1 MLSWFVIAPT
11 SPREASLPTPGSLPP
26 LQVLW
31 NPHLQ
36 MCMKTNNFNPSRIRT
51 YTKSGGGLPPTAIQ
65 SSGTSNLP
73 PPALRSSH
81 LQPAAQT
88 FPARANFSTPNN
100 MSNKLPSLVIVG
112 RPNVGK
118 STLFNRLTG
127 TRRSIVTNEPGITR
141 DRIYGKAEWLGH
153 QMEIVDTGGIV
164 PDDKALIPTE
174 ILRQANIAIKKAS
187 LLVLVVDSQAGL
199 TPLDEELARLLRAT
213 GKPFVVAVNKVDATT
228 QENNAN
234 VFHRLGAPIFPI
246 AAEHGTGVDDLLD
259 AALKTFDPSEKASA
273 TKSADPISTK
283 HVGAQHAA
291 PQLGNTSAPEI
302 PSDID
307 PEYADAE
314 IELADE
320 SADTN
325 ADRPTQVAIIGRP
338 NVGKSTLL
346 NRMVGEERSIV
357 SPIPGTTMD
366 SVDTEVEHEG
376 RIYTFVD
383 TAGIRR
389 KGKTTLVAEKLSVVM
404 ARRGL
409 ERCDVALLIV
419 DGEQGVTQGDAQIA
433 SYAEQSGRSVII
445 VMNKWDLAVEAAR
458 KSAERDAA
466 TSKGE
471 ARRAAHDRRTEAA
484 AKFSTTAQ
492 SRAKFKAGEA
502 RAAASRANRGK
513 DGSHKGGSREYSYA
527 GATQGVHGFGDQDK
541 SRLLFD
547 YEKLVRG
554 KLKFLSYAPIVFL
567 SAKSGD
573 RASKLFPL
581 IDEVAAARRKRIPT
595 PELNRW
601 LKEEVDLQRGT
612 TPKARPVKI
621 YYLTQ
626 AKTSPPT
633 FLIFTNQKD
642 PLHFSYQR
650 FLENQIR
657 KKWDFPGAPIRF
669 IQRLRKAERDTREPK
684 SREPKSRAEARDVER
699 KQHGP
704 RLMREHETKEL
715 DD

>member
-1 MLSWFVIAPT
+1 MS
-11 SPREASLPTPGSLPP
+11 
-26 LQVLW
+26 
-31 NPHLQ
+31 
-36 MCMKTNNFNPSRIRT
+36 
-51 YTKSGGGLPPTAIQ
+51 KS
-65 SSGTSNLP
+65 
-73 PPALRSSH
+73 
-81 LQPAAQT
+81 
-88 FPARANFSTPNN
+88 
-100 MSNKLPSLVIVG
+100 LPSLVIVG

-127 TRRSIVTNEPGITR
+127 TRRAIVTNEPGITR

-153 QMEIVDTGGIV
+153 HIEIVDTGGIV

-213 GKPFVVAVNKVDATT
+213 GKPFVVAVNKVDANS
-228 QENNAN
+228 QVNNAN

-259 AALKTFDPSEKASA
+259 AALAQFGPSGAAAA
-273 TKSADPISTK
+273 TKPNDPTSTK

-291 PQLGNTSAPEI
+291 PQLGKISDLEAPSD
-302 PSDID
+302 SDID

-314 IELADE
+314 SEFADE

-325 ADRPTQVAIIGRP
+325 ANRPVQVAIIGRP

-376 RIYTFVD
+376 HFYNFVD

-409 ERCDVALLIV
+409 ERCDVALLVV
-419 DGEQGVTQGDAQIA
+419 DSEQGVTQGDAQIA
-433 SYAEQSGRSVII
+433 NYAEQSGRSVII

-458 KSAERDAA
+458 KAAERDAA
-466 TSKGE
+466 TSKGQ
-471 ARRAAHDRRTEAA
+471 ARRDAHDRRTEAA

-502 RAAASRANRGK
+502 RASASRANRGK
-513 DGSHKGGSREYSYA
+513 GHSNKAGPREYSYP

-547 YEKLVRG
+547 YEKLVRD

-581 IDEVAAARRKRIPT
+581 IDLVIAARRKRIPT

-601 LKEEVDLQRGT
+601 LKEDIDLQRGT

-621 YYLTQ
+621 YYMTQ

-633 FLIFTNQKD
+633 FLLFTNQKD

-657 KKWDFPGAPIRF
+657 EKWDFPGAPIRF
-669 IQRLRKAERDTREPK
+669 IQRLRKAERDTRSEK
-684 SREPKSRAEARDVER
+684 KVESRAEAREAER
-699 KQHGP
+699 KKHGP

>member
-1 MLSWFVIAPT
+1 MLSCLVIAPT
-11 SPREASLPTPGSLPP
+11 SPREASLSAPGSLQSSINPVESHPCAIAQDNSPRITSLRKTPRGVGPSLIPAASSLTAPSP
-26 LQVLW
+26 LESALANVYENKQLQTQQI
-31 NPHLQ
+31 PHLR
-36 MCMKTNNFNPSRIRT
+36 KTR
-51 YTKSGGGLPPTAIQ
+51 GGGSAPCHAISQ
-65 SSGTSNLP
+65 LSNL
-73 PPALRSSH
+73 
-81 LQPAAQT
+81 QPSAQT
-88 FPARANFSTPNN
+88 SPAHANFSTPLT
-100 MSNKLPSLVIVG
+100 MPQKLPSLVIVG

-153 QMEIVDTGGIV
+153 HIEIVDTGGIV

-174 ILRQANIAIKKAS
+174 ISRQANIAIKNAS

-213 GKPFVVAVNKVDATT
+213 GKPFVVAVNKVDATS
-228 QENNAN
+228 QVNNAA

-259 AALKTFDPSEKASA
+259 AALAEFKSSGAPATSPTHDPGAARHGVPSSAAASA
-273 TKSADPISTK
+273 AASPDAPAIDP
-283 HVGAQHAA
+283 G
-291 PQLGNTSAPEI
+291 
-302 PSDID
+302 ID

-314 IELADE
+314 NEFATDSDADE
-320 SADTN
+320 NTAAN
-325 ADRPTQVAIIGRP
+325 RPTQVAIIGRP

-366 SVDTEVEHEG
+366 SVDTEVEHDG
-376 RIYTFVD
+376 HFYNFVD

-409 ERCDVALLIV
+409 ERADVALLVV
-419 DGEQGVTQGDAQIA
+419 DSEQGVTQGDAQIA
-433 SYAEQSGRSVII
+433 NYAEQSGRSVII

-458 KSAERDAA
+458 RSAERDAA

-471 ARRAAHDRRTEAA
+471 ARRAAHDRRAEAA

-492 SRAKFKAGEA
+492 TRAKFKAGEA
-502 RAAASRANRGK
+502 RASASRANRGK
-513 DGSHKGGSREYSYA
+513 DSSHKSGSREYAYA

-547 YEKLVRG
+547 YEKLVRD

-567 SAKSGD
+567 SAKTGD
-573 RASKLFPL
+573 RATKLFPL
-581 IDEVAAARRKRIPT
+581 IDQVAAARRKRIST

-621 YYLTQ
+621 YYMTQ
-626 AKTSPPT
+626 AKT
-633 FLIFTNQKD
+633 
-642 PLHFSYQR
+642 
-650 FLENQIR
+650 
-657 KKWDFPGAPIRF
+657 
-669 IQRLRKAERDTREPK
+669 
-684 SREPKSRAEARDVER
+684 
-699 KQHGP
+699 
-704 RLMREHETKEL
+704 
-715 DD
+715 

>member
-1 MLSWFVIAPT
+1 M
-11 SPREASLPTPGSLPP
+11 
-26 LQVLW
+26 
-31 NPHLQ
+31 
-36 MCMKTNNFNPSRIRT
+36 
-51 YTKSGGGLPPTAIQ
+51 
-65 SSGTSNLP
+65 SS
-73 PPALRSSH
+73 
-81 LQPAAQT
+81 
-88 FPARANFSTPNN
+88 
-100 MSNKLPSLVIVG
+100 KLPSLVIVG

-127 TRRSIVTNEPGITR
+127 TRRAIVTNEPGITR
-141 DRIYGKAEWLGH
+141 DRIYGKAEWLGNK
-153 QMEIVDTGGIV
+153 MEIVDTGGIV

-199 TPLDEELARLLRAT
+199 TPLDEELARLLRTT

-228 QENNAN
+228 QANNAN

-259 AALKTFDPSEKASA
+259 AALEQFRSQNADAASSDA
-273 TKSADPISTK
+273 AHDQ
-283 HVGAQHAA
+283 VGARHAVPA
-291 PQLGNTSAPEI
+291 PASS
-302 PSDID
+302 PSTNESVPNAAASDVD
-307 PEYADAE
+307 PEFADAE
-314 IELADE
+314 NEFKDDE
-320 SADTN
+320 PQ

-376 RIYTFVD
+376 RTYTFVD

-419 DGEQGVTQGDAQIA
+419 DSEQGVTQGDAQIA

-458 KSAERDAA
+458 QSAERDAA

-471 ARRAAHDRRTEAA
+471 ARRAAHDKRTEAA
-484 AKFSTTAQ
+484 AKFTVSA
-492 SRAKFKAGEA
+492 RAGAKFKAGEA
-502 RAAASRANRGK
+502 RGAANRANQGKDNRGK
-513 DGSHKGGSREYSYA
+513 DGSNKSASRAYSYP
-527 GATQGVHGFGDQDK
+527 GATQGVHGFSDLDK

-547 YEKLVRG
+547 YEKLVRD

-567 SAKSGD
+567 SAKTGD
-573 RASKLFPL
+573 RATKLFPL
-581 IDEVAAARRKRIPT
+581 IDLVAAARKKRIPT
-595 PELNRW
+595 PDLNRW
-601 LKEEVDLQRGT
+601 LKEDIDLQRGT

-621 YYLTQ
+621 YYMTQ

-633 FLIFTNQKD
+633 FLIFTNQKT

-650 FLENQIR
+650 FLENQLR
-657 KKWDFPGAPIRF
+657 EKWDFPGAPIRF
-669 IQRLRKAERDTREPK
+669 IQRLRKAERDTREP
-684 SREPKSRAEARDVER
+684 ESRAKAREAER
-699 KQHGP
+699 KLHGP
-704 RLMREHETKEL
+704 RLMREHETKEI